1 MSMISATEI
10 RTGIIIKFNNE
21 LHEVVDYT
29 HVAPGNWRAMVQA
42 KMRNLKTDNTTEY
55 RFRSSD
61 KVEHMTVEGVPAQ
74 FSYQKGDGF
83 VFMNS
88 ATYDEIHVNK
98 ELIGHKADYLMA
110 GLEVTLYYCEEA
122 VIEVRLPVTV
132 DLKITQTDPPL
143 KTATITNV
151 NKPATLETGLVV
163 NVPAFIE
170 IGEVI
175 KVDTRDNS
183 YVGRV
188 SSKK

>member
-1 MSMISATEI
+1 MPMISATEI
-10 RTGIIIKFNNE
+10 RNGIIIKFNNE

-42 KMRNLKTDNTTEY
+42 KMRNLKTNKTTEN
-55 RFRSSD
+55 RFSSSD
-61 KVEHMTVEGVPAQ
+61 KVEHMMVEGIPAQ
-74 FSYQKGDGF
+74 FSYKKGNEF

-88 ATYDEIHVNK
+88 ENYEEIHVDK
-98 ELIGHKADYLMA
+98 ELLGTKAPYLIG
-110 GLEVTLYYCEEA
+110 GLEVTLYYCEGS

-132 DLKITQTDPPL
+132 DLKITQTDPPM

-151 NKPATLETGLVV
+151 NKPATLETGLIV
-163 NVPAFIE
+163 NVPPFIE

-188 SSKK
+188 GK